1 MKLVQ
6 THWIFCLSAKE
17 PKRGP
22 CTQTK
27 AVGSWRCTAS
37 FFIEPSWKQASELDF
52 LPAGKR
58 TKSGA
63 LVPKQQPLAA
73 ALHYGF
79 FHGPKLEASFRL
91 VP

>member
-1 MKLVQ
+1 LYPNNSRLQ
-6 THWIFCLSAKE
+6 L
-17 PKRGP
+17 
-22 CTQTK
+22 
-27 AVGSWRCTAS
+27 RCITA
-37 FFIEPSWKQASELDF
+37 FFTAPSWKQASELDF

-58 TKSGA
+58 TNSGA